1 MTNNKAFTL
10 VELLVTISV
19 AGILI
24 AIAVPSFS
32 NIIIDYRLNTIS
44 SELADVISFS
54 RSESIKR
61 NRTITFC
68 RADAEKSTQCS
79 STNKP
84 WIYWIVKQNTS
95 SIVEDED
102 DVIKR
107 GSINSHNAS
116 IQVTTKN
123 ITDSKIS
130 VSTDGLAR
138 SGSTLLKDAQIIV
151 CATSGPAE
159 STRIIKL
166 GAASQVAIEKQTRVC
181 L

>member
-95 SIVEDED
+95 SIVED

-107 GSINSHNAS
+107 GSINSHNSS

-123 ITDSKIS
+123 ITSNKIS

-159 STRIIKL
+159 SIRVIKL
-166 GAASQVAIEKQTRVC
+166 GAASQVAIEKKTGVC
-181 L
+181 S

>member
-1 MTNNKAFTL
+1 MANHKGFTL

-24 AIAVPSFS
+24 AIAIPSFS

-44 SELADVISFS
+44 SELAEVMSFA

-61 NRTITFC
+61 NKTITFC
-68 RADAEKSTQCS
+68 RVTAENSNVCTDGKLWSH
-79 STNKP
+79 
-84 WIYWIVKQNTS
+84 WIVKQNTNS
-95 SIVEDED
+95 TEEV

-116 IQVTTKN
+116 IQMTTKN
-123 ITDSKIS
+123 ISSSKIS
-130 VSTDGLAR
+130 VSADGLTR
-138 SGSTLLKDAQIIV
+138 SGSMLLSDAQIII

-159 STRIIKL
+159 STRIITL
-166 GAASQVAIEKQTRVC
+166 GAASQVSIAKKIGVC
-181 L
+181 A